1 MPRLPEGPELTALDD
16 GFREE
21 PDAVYDRLR
30 SLAPLHQ
37 DPAYARRFLTR
48 HADVRHVLR
57 DKAFGVDARK
67 SLPGS
72 YMRRVAATGVQEAQ
86 GDAAYEPPLVLLD
99 DPAHR
104 RIRQLVSKA
113 FTPKA
118 IAAQRPVIET
128 LTEELLARLERCGED
143 EIDFI
148 ASFAGPLPTRVIAS
162 MMGLDAVDCAD
173 LKRWSDAILMG
184 YDPERSPATQ
194 RALREGYLAM
204 SRVFRQAVAARRRV
218 PGDDLISALV
228 RAQEDADRLSDLE
241 IISLCTQLMV
251 AGNVTTTDLM
261 GNGLYALLRAPAEF
275 ARLRSDWSLMPLA
288 VEEMLRL
295 DCPLTETARIAL
307 VPTAVADCP
316 IAKGETL
323 TVSLAAANHDPAV
336 FEDPHAFRITRDH
349 AEHLAFATGPHVCL
363 GAALARLE
371 GEICLRGFLQ
381 RFPAVRLAAT
391 PPRRRH
397 LPSFRGFEC
406 LPVLLR

>member
-1 MPRLPEGPELTALDD
+1 MPRLPEGLELTAHDAA
-16 GFREE
+16 FREA

-30 SLAPLHQ
+30 IEAPLH
-37 DPAYARRFLTR
+37 DDAPYGRRFLTR

-67 SLPGS
+67 SLPQS

-118 IAAQRPVIET
+118 IAAQRPVIEA
-128 LTEELLARLERCGED
+128 LTAELLDGIERTGDTEV
-143 EIDFI
+143 DFI
-148 ASFAGPLPTRVIAS
+148 ARFAGPLPTRVISS
-162 MMGLDAVDCAD
+162 MMGLDALDCAD

-184 YDPERSPATQ
+184 YDPERSAATQ

-204 SRVFRQAVAARRRV
+204 SRVFRDAVAARRHA
-218 PGDDLISALV
+218 PGDDLISELV
-228 RAQEDADRLSDLE
+228 RAQEDHDRLTDLE
-241 IISLCTQLMV
+241 IISLCVQLLV

-261 GNGLYALLRAPAEF
+261 GNGLNALLQQPAEL
-275 ARLRSDWSLMPLA
+275 AGLRADWSLMPQA
-288 VEEMLRL
+288 VEEMLRI

-307 VPTAVADCP
+307 APTAVAGCP
-316 IAKGETL
+316 VSQGETL
-323 TVSLAAANHDPAV
+323 TVSLAAANHDPGV
-336 FEDPHAFRITRDH
+336 FDAPHAFRIKRDN

-371 GEICLRGFLQ
+371 GEVCLRAFLQ
-381 RFPAVRLAAT
+381 RFPDVRLAAT
-391 PPRRRH
+391 PARRRH
-397 LPSFRGFEC
+397 LPSFRGFES

>member
-1 MPRLPEGPELTALDD
+1 MPRLPEGLELTAHEA
-16 GFREE
+16 GFREN

-30 SLAPLHQ
+30 AEAPLHA
-37 DPAYARRFLTR
+37 DLPYGRRFLTR
-48 HADVRHVLR
+48 HADVRYVLR

-67 SLPGS
+67 SLPES
-72 YMRRVAATGVQEAQ
+72 YMRRVAATGVQERS
-86 GDAAYEPPLVLLD
+86 GETAYEPPLVLLD

-118 IAAQRPVIET
+118 IAAQRPQIEI
-128 LTEELLARLERCGED
+128 LTSKLLARIEQDGAV

-162 MMGLDAVDCAD
+162 MMGLEEIDWAD

-184 YDPERSPATQ
+184 YDPERDAATQ
-194 RALREGYLAM
+194 RALREAYVAM
-204 SRVFRQAVAARRRV
+204 SGVFRDAVAARRRA
-218 PGDDLISALV
+218 PGEDLISALV

-261 GNGLYALLRAPAEF
+261 GNGLHALLKHPDEL
-275 ARLRSDWSLMPLA
+275 ARLRADWSLMPRA
-288 VEEMLRL
+288 VEEMLRH

-307 VPTAVADCP
+307 EETRIAGCP
-316 IAKGETL
+316 IHRGETL
-323 TVSLAAANHDPAV
+323 TVSLAAANHDPRV
-336 FEDPHAFRITRDH
+336 FAEPHDFRIARDP

-371 GEICLRGFLQ
+371 GEICLQAFLQ
-381 RFPAVRLAAT
+381 RFPRVRLSAAA
-391 PPRRRH
+391 PRRRH
-397 LPSFRGFEC
+397 LPSFRGFEQ
-406 LPVLLR
+406 LPVVLR